1 MRQEADVPI
10 AKKCKVAFKIQSPSS
25 QGAGA
30 ATQIEIMGL
39 GGWADNKVAG
49 ALKPTLAMAGFRR
62 SPVGSLTWS
71 TQATFQNGKLWK
83 NSETAKAR
91 WKTRVLLE

>member
-1 MRQEADVPI
+1 MGRKLRQEADVHNVE
-10 AKKCKVAFKIQSPSS
+10 KFKVGFKSQSPSS

-49 ALKPTLAMAGFRR
+49 ALKPNLAM
-62 SPVGSLTWS
+62 L
-71 TQATFQNGKLWK
+71 K
-83 NSETAKAR
+83 AK
-91 WKTRVLLE
+91 KP